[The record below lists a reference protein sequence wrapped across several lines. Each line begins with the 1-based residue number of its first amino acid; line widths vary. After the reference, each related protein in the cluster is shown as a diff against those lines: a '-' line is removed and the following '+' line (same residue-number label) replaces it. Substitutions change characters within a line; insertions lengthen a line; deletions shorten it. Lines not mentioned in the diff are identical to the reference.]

1 MIYLDYSATTP
12 INDEV
17 LDTYVKVSKNFIGN
31 ANSIHSLG
39 TKSRE
44 LLESATNQISSLL
57 KIKPCEVIYTS
68 GATESNNLAL
78 KGIASFYKN
87 RGRHIITTKLEHSSV
102 SETLKYLET
111 LGYEI
116 SYVELDKNGL
126 INIQNLKS
134 LIRDDTILVSI
145 CYVNSELGIKQ
156 NINEI
161 AKILKQYPKLI
172 FHVDGTQA
180 LGKIDVDLSNI
191 DLFSF
196 SSHKFF
202 GPKGIGC
209 LIKKENIKLTPLFHG
224 GKSDSIYRSGTP
236 ALPLIVSLSKA
247 LRIAL
252 NNLDNKY
259 NHVKKLNEI
268 IINNFKS
275 NKNIVINSNDE
286 CIPHIINISLNNIKP
301 ETFIHAME
309 EEQIFISTKSACSN
323 INDVS
328 STLAAL
334 KKSEKISSTSI
345 RISISHLTT
354 LEEVMEFLK
363 IFNEKIEYLNN
374 LKRGN

>member
-116 SYVELDKNGL
+116 SYVELYENGL

-196 SSHKFF
+196 SAHKFF

>member
-161 AKILKQYPKLI
+161 GKILKQYPKLI

-196 SSHKFF
+196 SAHKFF

-259 NHVKKLNEI
+259 NHVKKLNEFI
-268 IINNFKS
+268 IDNFKS
-275 NKNIVINSNDE
+275 NKNIVINSNDK

-309 EEQIFISTKSACSN
+309 KEQIFISTKSACSN

>member
-12 INDEV
+12 INNEV

-161 AKILKQYPKLI
+161 GKILKQYPKLI

-196 SSHKFF
+196 SAHKFF

-259 NHVKKLNEI
+259 NHVKKLNEFI
-268 IINNFKS
+268 CEDESLGSGFEIGHSYFCNLNFEYK
-275 NKNIVINSNDE
+275 KELEDIVEFDILPLLKEYWFDDESKYNDWKEKLINSLKDE
-286 CIPHIINISLNNIKP
+286 
-301 ETFIHAME
+301 
-309 EEQIFISTKSACSN
+309 
-323 INDVS
+323 
-328 STLAAL
+328 
-334 KKSEKISSTSI
+334 
-345 RISISHLTT
+345 
-354 LEEVMEFLK
+354 
-363 IFNEKIEYLNN
+363 
-374 LKRGN
+374 

>member
-196 SSHKFF
+196 SAHKFF

>member
-12 INDEV
+12 INNEV

-161 AKILKQYPKLI
+161 GKILKQYPKLI

-196 SSHKFF
+196 SAHKFF

-259 NHVKKLNEI
+259 NHVKKLNEFI
-268 IINNFKS
+268 IDNFKS
-275 NKNIVINSNDE
+275 NKNIVINSNDK

-309 EEQIFISTKSACSN
+309 KEQIFISTKSACSN

-328 STLAAL
+328 STLVAL

-345 RISISHLTT
+345 RISISHITT

-363 IFNEKIEYLNN
+363 IFNEKFEYLNN